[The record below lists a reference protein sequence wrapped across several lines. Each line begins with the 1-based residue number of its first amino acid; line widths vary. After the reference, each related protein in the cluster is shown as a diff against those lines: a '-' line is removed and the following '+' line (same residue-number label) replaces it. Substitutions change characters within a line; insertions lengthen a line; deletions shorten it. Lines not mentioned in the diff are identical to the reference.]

1 MRQGFALEGGVVS
14 DTATAGMSSITVYTS
29 PTPEETRELIETL
42 RIDEHTLAS
51 TLDPDE
57 ISRIEHEAG
66 QTTVIWKRPNN
77 FSFRTLQMFEVSSI
91 GIFLKADRLTL
102 VLAEETPPF
111 AERRSRPTP
120 SLNDL
125 VLELLLGSVHHYL
138 GHLKVIK
145 QISRELQAK
154 LATSMANEHLLKMF
168 GLGESLTYYLNAIE
182 ANGAVLARMKS
193 MAGALGLTPEQQGL
207 LDDIIIENTQ
217 CARQTEIY
225 SSVLA
230 GLMDARASIIN
241 NNMNVL
247 LRNLTLI
254 NVVFLPLNV
263 LAGIG
268 GMSEFS
274 MMTQGVPWPLAYG
287 GLVIGLALVGWI
299 TFYLL
304 RFFEN
309 RKLYSSQAAR
319 R

>member
-14 DTATAGMSSITVYTS
+14 DTAAGTGSITVYTN

-91 GIFLKADRLTL
+91 GIFLRADRLTL
-102 VLAEETPPF
+102 VLGEETPPF

-145 QISRELQAK
+145 QMSRDLQTK
-154 LATSMANEHLLKMF
+154 LATSMANEYLLKMF
-168 GLGESLTYYLNAIE
+168 ALSESLIYYLNAIE
-182 ANGAVLARMKS
+182 ANGGVLAKMKTL
-193 MAGALGLTPEQQGL
+193 AGPMGLTGDQLKL

-225 SSVLA
+225 ASVLS
-230 GLMDARASIIN
+230 GLMDARGNIIN

-247 LRNLTLI
+247 LKNLTLI

-263 LAGIG
+263 IAGVG

-274 MMTQGVPWPLAYG
+274 MMTQGIDWPIAYALFLA
-287 GLVIGLALVGWI
+287 GLGTLGMGLWFAL
-299 TFYLL
+299 
-304 RFFEN
+304 N
-309 RKLYSSQAAR
+309 RLINKKPR
-319 R
+319 PRP